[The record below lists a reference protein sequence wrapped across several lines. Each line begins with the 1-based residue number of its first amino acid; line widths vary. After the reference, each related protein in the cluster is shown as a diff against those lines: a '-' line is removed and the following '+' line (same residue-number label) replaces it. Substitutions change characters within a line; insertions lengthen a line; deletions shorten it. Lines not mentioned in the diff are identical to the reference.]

1 MSKITKLHFT
11 ISANGSPMAVLW
23 IDDMDTS
30 KDFEAIRI
38 ALKPQVAYL
47 MFCGVGS
54 EIEIKKGNKGFWNV
68 QIPDV
73 FTNLIDNYKVSD
85 NGMVKAVGAMLDNGI
100 NNMINSLDIAKNGDT
115 TKVCVEEAKHI
126 CHDFLKDTATFMD
139 FAIEELKN
147 SKNKFLKSIGKLA
160 EKEDLKA
167 SEVKEV
173 NEILLKHADRLARCM
188 EKNNMTIEDEQADV
202 K

>member
-1 MSKITKLHFT
+1 MSVITKLHFT

-23 IDDMDTS
+23 IDDMDTT
-30 KDFEAIRI
+30 KDYEAIRI

-54 EIEIKKGNKGFWNV
+54 NIEIKKGNKGFFNIT
-68 QIPDV
+68 IPEV
-73 FTNLIDNYKVSD
+73 FTNLVDNYKVSE
-85 NGMVKAVGAMLDNGI
+85 NAMVKTIGAMLENGI
-100 NNMINSLDIAKNGDT
+100 NNMINSLDLAKNGDT
-115 TKVCVEEAKHI
+115 TKICVEEAKHI
-126 CHDFLKDTATFMD
+126 CHDYLKDTATYIE
-139 FAIEELKN
+139 FAVDELKN
-147 SKNKFLKSIGKLA
+147 SPNKFLKSIGKLA

-173 NEILLKHADRLARCM
+173 NEILLRHADRLARCM
-188 EKNNMTIEDEQADV
+188 EKNNMTIEDKADV

>member
-1 MSKITKLHFT
+1 MATITKIHFT

-23 IDDMDTS
+23 IDDMDTT

-68 QIPDV
+68 TIPDV
-73 FTNLIDNYKVSD
+73 FTNLIDNYKVSE

-139 FAIEELKN
+139 FAVDELKN
-147 SKNKFLKSIGKLA
+147 STNKFLKSIGKLA

-167 SEVKEV
+167 SEAKEV

-188 EKNNMTIEDEQADV
+188 EKNNMTIEEQADV